1 MKKTIS
7 LFILIA
13 IFIIVLLNNKVIQ
26 NFIVKKII
34 YRDTPVALEA
44 NEYKLKDTFFYVD
57 ETYDFYA
64 NSKEQLL
71 KIVYTVLNNG
81 WNSFTFYC
89 NYDNCS
95 NDINKLSNNDEH
107 LVLNNFLHPYNSYTK
122 IFLSVNSFG
131 RVEIS
136 PIKTYNQEE
145 ISFINTKV
153 DSIMKSIITDNISD
167 REKIKAFHDYVI
179 NNTKYDVEYVE
190 SKLTDINNP
199 SHTAIGPLLYGKAL
213 CGGYTDL
220 MAIFL
225 NKIGIP
231 NYKISGEDHVWNL
244 VYLDG
249 KWLHLDLTWDDP
261 VTSNG
266 ENMLLDKFFLITTD
280 KLKALNTGY
289 HDFNE
294 EYFVEA
300 VN

>member
-1 MKKTIS
+1 MKKVIS
-7 LFILIA
+7 LLILIT
-13 IFIIVLLNNKVIQ
+13 IFIIVLLNNQTIQ
-26 NFIVKKII
+26 NFIVKNLI
-34 YRDTPVALEA
+34 YRDTPVLMEA
-44 NEYKLKDTFFYVD
+44 NEYKLKDNFLYVD
-57 ETYDFYA
+57 ETSDFHA
-64 NSKEQLL
+64 TSKEQLL

-81 WNSFTFYC
+81 WNEFTFYC
-89 NYDNCS
+89 NYDNCTK
-95 NDINKLSNNDEH
+95 DINNLTENNES

-145 ISFINTKV
+145 ISFINTKI
-153 DSIMKSIITDNISD
+153 DNIMKSIITDNMSD
-167 REKIKAFHDYVI
+167 REKIKTFHDYVI
-179 NNTKYDVEYVE
+179 NNTKYDLEYVE

-225 NKIGIP
+225 DKIGIP
-231 NYKISGEDHVWNL
+231 NYKISGDDHVWNL

-266 ENMLLDKFFLITTD
+266 ENMILDKFFLITTD
-280 KLKALNTGY
+280 KLKSLNTGY

-294 EYFVEA
+294 EFFPEA
-300 VN
+300 IN

>member
-1 MKKTIS
+1 
-7 LFILIA
+7 
-13 IFIIVLLNNKVIQ
+13 
-26 NFIVKKII
+26 
-34 YRDTPVALEA
+34 
-44 NEYKLKDTFFYVD
+44 
-57 ETYDFYA
+57 
-64 NSKEQLL
+64 
-71 KIVYTVLNNG
+71 
-81 WNSFTFYC
+81 
-89 NYDNCS
+89 
-95 NDINKLSNNDEH
+95 
-107 LVLNNFLHPYNSYTK
+107 
-122 IFLSVNSFG
+122 
-131 RVEIS
+131 
-136 PIKTYNQEE
+136 
-145 ISFINTKV
+145 
-153 DSIMKSIITDNISD
+153 MKSIITDNMSD

-225 NKIGIP
+225 NKIGIS

-266 ENMLLDKFFLITTD
+266 ENILLDKFFLITTD
-280 KLKALNTGY
+280 ELKALNTGY

>member
-1 MKKTIS
+1 MKKTIP

-13 IFIIVLLNNKVIQ
+13 ILIIVLLNNQAIQ

-34 YRDTPVALEA
+34 YHDKPVALEA

-71 KIVYTVLNNG
+71 KIVYTVLKNV

-153 DSIMKSIITDNISD
+153 DSIMKSIITDNMSD

-266 ENMLLDKFFLITTD
+266 ENILLDKFFLITTD